1 MNLHTHPAADLGPA
15 TVLAVDDSKSNRL
28 LLKMTLN
35 KFGHRVLEAENGLK
49 AFEVLA
55 EQRGVDLII
64 LDLLMPQMNGFEF
77 LKARQDKPEV
87 KAIPVIINSSLDD
100 FESIAQALA
109 MGAYDYF
116 TKPLSP
122 DDLKTVL
129 PLKIRNAVTARRLM
143 AETSRQN
150 EIMRRELEIA
160 ARYQRFPFAP
170 RGLPA
175 RDRGGLS
182 LPALHRSGGR
192 LLRLHGDRRTAPGF
206 RGGRCLRP
214 WHGLGHDRLHHQGPA
229 ARAIWPAIS
238 RRAGLWPN

>member
-87 KAIPVIINSSLDD
+87 KAIPVIINSSWMI
-100 FESIAQALA
+100 SN
-109 MGAYDYF
+109 
-116 TKPLSP
+116 PSP
-122 DDLKTVL
+122 RPSPWGPMTIS
-129 PLKIRNAVTARRLM
+129 P
-143 AETSRQN
+143 S
-150 EIMRRELEIA
+150 
-160 ARYQRFPFAP
+160 
-170 RGLPA
+170 
-175 RDRGGLS
+175 
-182 LPALHRSGGR
+182 
-192 LLRLHGDRRTAPGF
+192 
-206 RGGRCLRP
+206 RCLRTT
-214 WHGLGHDRLHHQGPA
+214 
-229 ARAIWPAIS
+229 
-238 RRAGLWPN
+238 